1 MPDEITAAV
10 DHGDETL
17 RVVMTIV
24 AAGGGAVA
32 PASSMA
38 FEVGLSGDATVNS
51 IRGSEWISR
60 SRWVDGELLIESDV
74 THGGRRMHFCDYW
87 SVSDDGRRLTME
99 HRGDDLEGQITVF
112 DRVGGGE

>member
-1 MPDEITAAV
+1 MPDAITASV

-17 RVVMTIV
+17 RVVVTILS
-24 AAGGGAVA
+24 AGGGA

-38 FEVGLSGDATVNS
+38 FEVGINGDATVNS
-51 IRGSEWISR
+51 VLGSEWISR
-60 SRWVDGELLIESDV
+60 SRWVGGELLIESDV
-74 THGGRRMHFCDYW
+74 THGERRMHFCDYW